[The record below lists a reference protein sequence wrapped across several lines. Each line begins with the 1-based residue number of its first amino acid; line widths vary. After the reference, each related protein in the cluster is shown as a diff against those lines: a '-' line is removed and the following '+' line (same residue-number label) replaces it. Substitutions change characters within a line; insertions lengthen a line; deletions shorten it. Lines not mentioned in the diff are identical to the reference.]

1 MDIAQFFQSAI
12 QPFQYEFMLKATFIS
27 ALTGAICAVLS
38 CFVILKGWSLM
49 GDAVSHSVLPGVVI
63 AYVLNLPFAVGAF
76 AFGLLS
82 VISIG
87 FIKARTRI
95 KEDTVIGVVF
105 TGLFALGLVLMSK
118 VSSSVHLSHILFGD
132 VLGISDADVWQTV
145 IVGSTTLIV
154 VLALR
159 KDLLLFCFDPTHA
172 RSIGLNTTFLY
183 YALLVVLALTIVTA
197 LQTVGIILVVA
208 MLVTPGATAYLLS
221 DKFDRMLVIAVA
233 SSVFSG
239 VTGTYISYFLDGATG
254 GCIVVLQT
262 VLFLGA
268 FVFAPK
274 HGVLAKRRER
284 QRNQMQ
290 DGLTVSSADD

>member
-1 MDIAQFFQSAI
+1 MDILQTLV
-12 QPFQYEFMLKATFIS
+12 QPFQYEFMVKAILVS
-27 ALTGAICAVLS
+27 ALTGAICALLS

-49 GDAVSHSVLPGVVI
+49 GDAVSHSVLPGVVL
-63 AYVLNLPFAVGAF
+63 AYVLNLPYAVGAF

-82 VISIG
+82 VVSIG
-87 FIKARTRI
+87 FIKARSRV

-105 TGLFALGLVLMSK
+105 TGLFALGLVLMSR
-118 VSSSVHLSHILFGD
+118 VSSDVHLSHILFGD

-145 IVGSTTLIV
+145 IVGTLTLV
-154 VLALR
+154 TVLALR

-172 RSIGLNTTFLY
+172 RSIGLNTSFLY
-183 YALLVVLALTIVTA
+183 YALLVTLALTIVTA

-221 DKFDRMLVIAVA
+221 DRFDRMVVIAVA
-233 SSVFSG
+233 SSILSG
-239 VTGTYISYFLDGATG
+239 VFGTYISYFLDGATG

-262 VLFLGA
+262 LLFLLA

-274 HGVLAKRRER
+274 HGVLAKRALQR
-284 QRNQMQ
+284 QQR
-290 DGLTVSSADD
+290 SSEVAGEAAMGD

>member
-1 MDIAQFFQSAI
+1 MELLQTLIT
-12 QPFQYEFMLKATFIS
+12 PFQYEFMVKATLIS

-49 GDAVSHSVLPGVVI
+49 GDAVSHSVLPGVVL
-63 AYVLNLPFAVGAF
+63 AYVVGLPFAVGAF
-76 AFGLLS
+76 IFGLLS
-82 VISIG
+82 VVAIG
-87 FIKARTRI
+87 FIKARSRV

-118 VSSSVHLSHILFGD
+118 VSSEVHLSHILFGD
-132 VLGISDADVWQTV
+132 VLGISDSDVIQTIV
-145 IVGSTTLIV
+145 VGSITLLT
-154 VLALR
+154 VLLLR

-221 DKFDRMLVIAVA
+221 DRFDKMLLYAVA
-233 SSVFSG
+233 SSLFSG
-239 VTGTYISYFLDGATG
+239 VVGTYVSYFLDGATG

-262 VLFLGA
+262 LLFLNA

-274 HGVLAKRRER
+274 HGILAKRRQQQE
-284 QRNQMQ
+284 NQKR
-290 DGLTVSSADD
+290 DGLEVRAAEKI

>member
-1 MDIAQFFQSAI
+1 MELLQTLIS
-12 QPFQYEFMLKATFIS
+12 PFQYEFMVKATLIS

-49 GDAVSHSVLPGVVI
+49 GDAVSHSVLPGVVL
-63 AYVLNLPFAVGAF
+63 AYVVGLPFTVGAF
-76 AFGLLS
+76 VFGLLS
-82 VISIG
+82 VVSIG
-87 FIKARTRI
+87 FIKARSRV

-118 VSSSVHLSHILFGD
+118 VSSEVHLSHILFGD
-132 VLGISDADVWQTV
+132 VLGISDADVIQTIV
-145 IVGSTTLIV
+145 VGSITLIT
-154 VLALR
+154 VLLLR

-183 YALLVVLALTIVTA
+183 YTLLVVLALTIVTA

-221 DKFDRMLVIAVA
+221 DRFDKMLLYAVA
-233 SSVFSG
+233 SSLFSG
-239 VTGTYISYFLDGATG
+239 VVGTYVSYFLDGATG

-262 VLFLGA
+262 LLFLTA

-274 HGVLAKRRER
+274 HGILAKRRQQQEN
-284 QRNQMQ
+284 QKRN
-290 DGLTVSSADD
+290 GLEAVSAD

>member
-1 MDIAQFFQSAI
+1 MDIAQFLASAL
-12 QPFQYEFMLKATFIS
+12 QPFQYEFMVKATLIS
-27 ALTGAICAVLS
+27 ALTGAVCAVLS

-63 AYVLNLPFAVGAF
+63 AYMLNLPFAVGAF

-105 TGLFALGLVLMSK
+105 TGLFALGLVLISK

-132 VLGISDADVWQTV
+132 VLGISDADVLQTV
-145 IVGSTTLIV
+145 IVGVLTLIV

-233 SSVFSG
+233 SSIFSG
-239 VTGTYISYFLDGATG
+239 VMGTYVSYFLDGATG

-262 VLFLGA
+262 LLFLSA

-274 HGVLAKRRER
+274 HGVLAKRREQR
-284 QRNQMQ
+284 RNQLQ
-290 DGLTVSSADD
+290 DNLTVSSADD

>member
-1 MDIAQFFQSAI
+1 MKMELFNTLIS
-12 QPFQYEFMLKATFIS
+12 PFAYEFMVKATLIS

-49 GDAVSHSVLPGVVI
+49 GDAVSHSVLPGVVL
-63 AYVLNLPFAVGAF
+63 AYVLGLPFALGAF
-76 AFGLLS
+76 VFGLLS
-82 VISIG
+82 VVSIG
-87 FIKARTRI
+87 FIKARSRV

-118 VSSSVHLSHILFGD
+118 VSSEVHLSHILFGD
-132 VLGISDADVWQTV
+132 VLGISDGDVIQTV
-145 IVGSTTLIV
+145 VIGSITLITI
-154 VLALR
+154 LALR
-159 KDLLLFCFDPTHA
+159 RDLLLFCFDPTHA

-183 YALLVVLALTIVTA
+183 YTLLVVLALTIVTA

-208 MLVTPGATAYLLS
+208 MLITPGATAYLLS
-221 DKFDRMLVIAVA
+221 DRFDRMLLYAVG

-239 VTGTYISYFLDGATG
+239 VFGTYISYFLDGATG

-262 VLFLGA
+262 LVFLTA

-274 HGVLAKRRER
+274 HGILAKRRQQHAMR
-284 QRNQMQ
+284 QLEMAGT
-290 DGLTVSSADD
+290 D